1 MTGIVD
7 NLQDEVPIITF
18 KDVTFSW
25 PGKKEN
31 VVNRCSFSID
41 KTGLW
46 MIVGK
51 NGSGKST
58 LLKLINGLLKPS
70 KGVIQNLAN
79 VGMVFQNPDH
89 QILMPNCRS
98 ELLLNI
104 SQNSSRQDITNK
116 IDNALNKVGLA
127 GFDKRPIHTL
137 SGGQKQRL
145 TIACSL
151 IGDKNFILMDEPT
164 ALLDSSSQI
173 KVLEIIK
180 DLTNNKRN
188 PFTALWITHR
198 LEELI
203 YADAVAEMKNGY
215 ISDWQKPL
223 NFQYN

>member
-1 MTGIVD
+1 MIEIENT
-7 NLQDEVPIITF
+7 LQNKLPIITF

-25 PGKKEN
+25 PGKTDHVIN
-31 VVNRCSFSID
+31 NCNFSIN
-41 KTGLW
+41 KKGLW

-70 KGVIQNLAN
+70 NGVINNLAD

-104 SQNSSRQDITNK
+104 NQKLSIKDITTK
-116 IDNALNKVGLA
+116 INIALNKVGLA
-127 GFDKRPIHTL
+127 GFEKRPIHSL

-151 IGDKNFILMDEPT
+151 ISDKNFLLLDEPT
-164 ALLDSSSQI
+164 ALLDSSSQL

-188 PFTALWITHR
+188 PLTALWITHR
-198 LEELI
+198 LEELS
-203 YADAVAEMKNGY
+203 YADAVAEMNNGNL
-215 ISDWQKPL
+215 SDWYKPL
-223 NFQYN
+223 NFKYN

>member
-1 MTGIVD
+1 MIEIEDT
-7 NLQDEVPIITF
+7 LRKKLPIITF

-25 PGKKEN
+25 PGKKDHVIN
-31 VVNRCSFSID
+31 NCNFSIN

-70 KGVIQNLAN
+70 NGVINNLAD

-104 SQNSSRQDITNK
+104 NQKLSIKDITTK
-116 IDNALNKVGLA
+116 INIALNKVGLA
-127 GFDKRPIHTL
+127 GFEKRPIHSL

-151 IGDKNFILMDEPT
+151 ISDKNFLLLDEPT
-164 ALLDSSSQI
+164 ALLDSSSQLKI
-173 KVLEIIK
+173 LEIIK

-188 PFTALWITHR
+188 PFTAVWITHR
-198 LEELI
+198 LEELS
-203 YADAVAEMKNGY
+203 YADAVAEMKNGNL
-215 ISDWQKPL
+215 SDWYKPL
-223 NFQYN
+223 NFKYN

>member
-1 MTGIVD
+1 MID
-7 NLQDEVPIITF
+7 IEDDLKNEVPNIIF
-18 KDVTFSW
+18 KNVSFSW
-25 PGKKEN
+25 PGKDKN
-31 VVNRCSFSID
+31 VINNCSFSLN
-41 KTGLW
+41 KAGLW

-58 LLKLINGLLKPS
+58 LLKLINGILQPS
-70 KGVIQNLAN
+70 KGVIHNLAN

-104 SQNSSRQDITNK
+104 NQKLSRKDITNK
-116 IDNALNKVGLA
+116 IDIALNKVGLT
-127 GFDKRPIHTL
+127 GFNKRPIHTL

-151 IGDKNFILMDEPT
+151 ISDKNFILMDEPT
-164 ALLDSSSQI
+164 ALLDSSSQLT
-173 KVLEIIK
+173 VLEIIK
-180 DLTNNKRN
+180 DLTKNKRN

-198 LEELI
+198 LEELS
-203 YADAVAEMKNGY
+203 YADAVAEMKNGNL
-215 ISDWQKPL
+215 SDWQQPL

>member
-1 MTGIVD
+1 MDFLNQV
-7 NLQDEVPIITF
+7 
-18 KDVTFSW
+18 
-25 PGKKEN
+25 
-31 VVNRCSFSID
+31 
-41 KTGLW
+41 
-46 MIVGK
+46 MA
-51 NGSGKST
+51 
-58 LLKLINGLLKPS
+58 IN
-70 KGVIQNLAN
+70 NLAN

-98 ELLLNI
+98 ELLINI
-104 SQNSSRQDITNK
+104 NKKLSRKDIINK
-116 IDNALNKVGLA
+116 IDIALNKVGLT

-151 IGDKNFILMDEPT
+151 ISDKNFVLFDEPT
-164 ALLDSSSQI
+164 ALLDSSSQL

-203 YADAVAEMKNGY
+203 YSDAVAEMKNGHL
-215 ISDWQKPL
+215 SDWQKPL

>member
-1 MTGIVD
+1 MMKTED
-7 NLQDEVPIITF
+7 TLQNEVPNLVF
-18 KDVTFSW
+18 ENVSFSW
-25 PGKKEN
+25 PERNGYVIKN
-31 VVNRCSFSID
+31 CNFSIN
-41 KTGLW
+41 KPGLW

-70 KGVIQNLAN
+70 QGVIKNYAN
-79 VGMVFQNPDH
+79 IGMVFQNPDH

-104 SQNSSRQDITNK
+104 NQNLSRKNITKK
-116 IDNALNKVGLA
+116 IDMALKKVGLV

-151 IGDKNFILMDEPT
+151 ISDKNFILMDEPT
-164 ALLDSSSQI
+164 ALLDSSSQL

-180 DLTNNKRN
+180 DLTKNNVI
-188 PFTALWITHR
+188 PFTAVWITHR
-198 LEELI
+198 LEELS
-203 YADAVAEMKNGY
+203 YADEVAEMRNGNL
-215 ISDWQKPL
+215 SDWQKPF

>member
-1 MTGIVD
+1 MIEF
-7 NLQDEVPIITF
+7 QDAFQNKVPNITF
-18 KDVTFSW
+18 NDVSFSW
-25 PGKKEN
+25 PGKNKLILN
-31 VVNRCSFSID
+31 NCSFSIN
-41 KTGLW
+41 KSGLW

-58 LLKLINGLLKPS
+58 MLKLINGLLNPS
-70 KGVIQNLAN
+70 NGVINNRAN

-104 SQNSSRQDITNK
+104 NQKISRKEISKRIDI
-116 IDNALNKVGLA
+116 ALNKVGLA

-151 IGDKNFILMDEPT
+151 ISNKNFVLMDEPT
-164 ALLDSSSQI
+164 ALLDRSCQL

-180 DLTNNKRN
+180 DLTNNKKK
-188 PFTALWITHR
+188 PFTAMWITHR
-198 LEELI
+198 LEELS
-203 YADAVAEMKNGY
+203 YADGVAEMKNGY
-215 ISDWQKPL
+215 LSDWKNPL

>member
-1 MTGIVD
+1 MIEIED
-7 NLQDEVPIITF
+7 SLQNKLPIINF

-25 PGKKEN
+25 PGKTDHVIN
-31 VVNRCSFSID
+31 NCNLSIN

-58 LLKLINGLLKPS
+58 LFKLINGLVKPS
-70 KGVIQNLAN
+70 NGVINNLAD

-104 SQNSSRQDITNK
+104 NHKLSTKDITNK
-116 IDNALNKVGLA
+116 IEIALNNVGLA
-127 GFDKRPIHTL
+127 GFEKRPIHSL

-145 TIACSL
+145 TIACAL
-151 IGDKNFILMDEPT
+151 ISDKNFLLLDEPT
-164 ALLDSSSQI
+164 ALLDSSSQL

-188 PFTALWITHR
+188 PLTAVWITHR
-198 LEELI
+198 LEELS
-203 YADAVAEMKNGY
+203 YADAVAEMRNGNL
-215 ISDWQKPL
+215 SDWYKPL
-223 NFQYN
+223 NFKYN

>member
-1 MTGIVD
+1 MPNEI
-7 NLQDEVPIITF
+7 PSITF
-18 KDVTFSW
+18 RGVSFAW
-25 PGKKEN
+25 PGKIEYVIN
-31 VVNRCSFSID
+31 NCSFTIN

-58 LLKLINGLLKPS
+58 LLKLIIDLLKPTD
-70 KGVIQNLAN
+70 GVINRLAN
-79 VGMVFQNPDH
+79 IGMVFQNPDH

-104 SQNSSRQDITNK
+104 NQKLSREDINNK
-116 IDNALNKVGLA
+116 IDSALHKVGLV

-145 TIACSL
+145 TIASAL
-151 IGDKNFILMDEPT
+151 ISEKNFVLMDEPT
-164 ALLDSSSQI
+164 ALLDRSSQL
-173 KVLEIIK
+173 KVLKIIK
-180 DLTNNKRN
+180 DLSNNKRD

-198 LEELI
+198 LEELS
-203 YADAVAEMKNGY
+203 YADGVAEMKNGNL
-215 ISDWQKPL
+215 SDWKKPL

>member
-1 MTGIVD
+1 MIEIEDTLR
-7 NLQDEVPIITF
+7 NKLPIITF
-18 KDVTFSW
+18 KDVNFSW
-25 PGKKEN
+25 PGKIDHVIN
-31 VVNRCSFSID
+31 NCNFSIN

-70 KGVIQNLAN
+70 NGVINNLTD

-104 SQNSSRQDITNK
+104 NQKLSIKDITTK
-116 IDNALNKVGLA
+116 INIALNKVGLA
-127 GFDKRPIHTL
+127 GFEKRPIHSL

-151 IGDKNFILMDEPT
+151 ISDKNFLLLDEPT
-164 ALLDSSSQI
+164 ALLDSSSQL

-188 PFTALWITHR
+188 PLTALWITHR
-198 LEELI
+198 LEELS
-203 YADAVAEMKNGY
+203 YADSVAEMNNGNL
-215 ISDWQKPL
+215 SDWYKPL
-223 NFQYN
+223 NFKYN

>member
-1 MTGIVD
+1 MKDT
-7 NLQDEVPIITF
+7 LLKEVPHITF
-18 KDVTFSW
+18 EDVSFSW
-25 PGKKEN
+25 PGKNEHVIN
-31 VVNRCSFSID
+31 NCSFTIN

-46 MIVGK
+46 MVVGK

-70 KGVIQNLAN
+70 SGVINNLAN

-104 SQNSSRQDITNK
+104 NKKLSRKDIINK
-116 IDNALNKVGLA
+116 IDFALNKVGLV

-151 IGDKNFILMDEPT
+151 VSDKNFVLMDEPT
-164 ALLDSSSQI
+164 ALLDSTSQL

-198 LEELI
+198 LEELS
-203 YADAVAEMKNGY
+203 YADAVAEMKNGKL
-215 ISDWQKPL
+215 SDWHNPL
-223 NFQYN
+223 NFKYN

>member
-1 MTGIVD
+1 MYSSTESSKTVIPRV
-7 NLQDEVPIITF
+7 QF
-18 KDVTFSW
+18 KNVSFAW

-31 VVNRCSFSID
+31 VILNCSFSIENH
-41 KTGLW
+41 GLW

-58 LLKLINGLLKPS
+58 FLKLINGILKPNNGDI
-70 KGVIQNLAN
+70 KCLAN

-104 SQNSSRQDITNK
+104 NKNLSRKDITYRIN
-116 IDNALNKVGLA
+116 IALNKVGLD

-151 IGDKNFILMDEPT
+151 ISDKNFVLLDEPT
-164 ALLDSSSQI
+164 ALLDSYSQL
-173 KVLEIIK
+173 KVLQIIK
-180 DLTNNKRN
+180 DLTKNKRN

-198 LEELI
+198 LEELS
-203 YADAVAEMKNGY
+203 YSDAVAEMKNGNL
-215 ISDWQKPL
+215 SDWQKPL
-223 NFQYN
+223 NFRYN

>member
-1 MTGIVD
+1 MIEIEYKLQNKLP
-7 NLQDEVPIITF
+7 NLTF
-18 KDVTFSW
+18 KDVSFSW
-25 PGKKEN
+25 LGGEDEVIKK
-31 VVNRCSFSID
+31 CSFSINQ
-41 KTGLW
+41 TGLW

-70 KGVIQNLAN
+70 SGIIKNLAN

-104 SQNSSRQDITNK
+104 NHQLSSKDINKK
-116 IDNALNKVGLA
+116 IDIALNKVGLA

-151 IGDKNFILMDEPT
+151 ISNKNFVLMDEPT
-164 ALLDSSSQI
+164 ALLDSNSQL

-180 DLTNNKRN
+180 NLTENKKN
-188 PFTALWITHR
+188 PFTVLWITHR
-198 LEELI
+198 LEELS
-203 YADAVAEMKNGY
+203 YADAVAELKIGNL
-215 ISDWQKPL
+215 SEWQKPL
-223 NFQYN
+223 NFKYN

>member
-1 MTGIVD
+1 MIDLEDT
-7 NLQDEVPIITF
+7 LQKEVPNIIF
-18 KDVTFSW
+18 RDVSFSW

-31 VVNRCSFSID
+31 VINNCSFSID

-58 LLKLINGLLKPS
+58 LLKLINGILKPS
-70 KGVIQNLAN
+70 KGVISNLGN

-104 SQNSSRQDITNK
+104 NQKLSRKDITSK
-116 IDNALNKVGLA
+116 IDIVLKKVGLA

-151 IGDKNFILMDEPT
+151 IGDKNFVLMDEPT
-164 ALLDSSSQI
+164 ALLDSSSQL

-180 DLTNNKRN
+180 DLTKNERN

-198 LEELI
+198 LEELS
-203 YADAVAEMKNGY
+203 YADAVAEMKNGHL
-215 ISDWQKPL
+215 SDWQKPL
-223 NFQYN
+223 NFKYN

>member
-1 MTGIVD
+1 MCIRD
-7 NLQDEVPIITF
+7 RN
-18 KDVTFSW
+18 
-25 PGKKEN
+25 
-31 VVNRCSFSID
+31 

-70 KGVIQNLAN
+70 NGVINKLAN
-79 VGMVFQNPDH
+79 IGMVFQNPDH

-104 SQNSSRQDITNK
+104 NQKLSRKDITNK
-116 IDNALNKVGLA
+116 IDIALNKVGLA
-127 GFDKRPIHTL
+127 GFEKRPIHTL

-151 IGDKNFILMDEPT
+151 ISDKNMILLDEPT
-164 ALLDSSSQI
+164 ALLDNSSQL

-188 PFTALWITHR
+188 PFTAIWITHR
-198 LEELI
+198 LEELS
-203 YADAVAEMKNGY
+203 YADAVAEMKNGN
-215 ISDWQKPL
+215 ISDWYKPL
-223 NFQYN
+223 NFKYN

>member
-1 MTGIVD
+1 MIELEDT
-7 NLQDEVPIITF
+7 LQNQLPNVTF
-18 KDVTFSW
+18 KDVSFSW
-25 PGKKEN
+25 PGNKKYVIN
-31 VVNRCSFSID
+31 NCSFSID

-70 KGVIQNLAN
+70 NGVIDNLAN

-104 SQNSSRQDITNK
+104 NQNLSRKDITNK
-116 IDNALNKVGLA
+116 IDIVLKRVGLA
-127 GFDKRPIHTL
+127 GFNKRPIHTL

-151 IGDKNFILMDEPT
+151 ISNKNFILMDEPT
-164 ALLDSSSQI
+164 ALLDRPSQFQ
-173 KVLEIIK
+173 VLEIIK
-180 DLTNNKRN
+180 DLTSNKRN
-188 PFTALWITHR
+188 PFTAIWITHR
-198 LEELI
+198 LEELS
-203 YADAVAEMKNGY
+203 YADAVAEMKNGNL
-215 ISDWQKPL
+215 SDWQKAL
-223 NFQYN
+223 NFKNN

>member
-1 MTGIVD
+1 MIEIVETLD
-7 NLQDEVPIITF
+7 NKVPTINF
-18 KDVTFSW
+18 KDVSFSW
-25 PGKKEN
+25 PGKN
-31 VVNRCSFSID
+31 DYLINNCSFAIN
-41 KTGLW
+41 KPGLW

-70 KGVIQNLAN
+70 KGVINNLAN

-98 ELLLNI
+98 ELVLNI
-104 SQNSSRQDITNK
+104 NQKLSRKDIVNK
-116 IDNALNKVGLA
+116 IDTALNKVGLG
-127 GFDKRPIHTL
+127 GFEKRPIHTL

-151 IGDKNFILMDEPT
+151 ISDKNFILMDEPT
-164 ALLDSSSQI
+164 ALLDSSSQL

-180 DLTNNKRN
+180 DLTNNKKN

-198 LEELI
+198 LEELSH
-203 YADAVAEMKNGY
+203 ADAVAEMKHGNL
-215 ISDWQKPL
+215 SDWQKPL
-223 NFQYN
+223 NFKYN